1 MVVSDHDDS
10 YSFHMLSMLT
20 LTQNSIILFHSDI
33 KLRFFNADLSKWL
46 TLK

>member
-20 LTQNSIILFHSDI
+20 LTENSIISFHPDI
-33 KLRFFNADLSKWL
+33 RLRFFNADLSKWS